1 MHIVNSS
8 VPNLQ
13 SWFSEAD
20 NELSVED
27 MGKTEVENE
36 LLAETVVVAADM

>member
-1 MHIVNSS
+1 MHIVNRS

-36 LLAETVVVAADM
+36 LLAKTVVVADM

>member
-1 MHIVNSS
+1 MHIVNRY

-13 SWFSEAD
+13 SWFLEVD
-20 NELSVED
+20 NELSVEY

-36 LLAETVVVAADM
+36 LMEETVVVADM